1 MIVVEEEYIFKQS
14 AFKHGISEADIRNAF
29 KQRMFDHSLTGEEYK
44 NLLLGLAQDGSL
56 LEVIYNV
63 LDNDVI
69 NVFHAMK
76 CRITYF
82 SLLKT
87 RSIK

>member
-1 MIVVEEEYIFKQS
+1 VEEEFVFKQS
-14 AFKHGISEADIRNAF
+14 AFKHGISEGDIRNAF
-29 KQRMFDHSLTGEEYK
+29 RQRMFDHSLTGEENK

-63 LDNDVI
+63 LDDDVI

-76 CRITYF
+76 CRKAYF

-87 RSIK
+87 RGIK